1 MQKLFKCGNYSREE
15 TIWGKTVT
23 DFEGQPLYT
32 YLLIILIRA
41 FISTEEAR
49 LWFFKDFTIKLCY
62 SFFVIWS
69 LAARESNIH
78 ICFFSHKNNLVDFL
92 NLFHLFHYKQQAI
105 KYCMSLNLDWDYIF
119 GNIIVIDGF
128 WNISTSSNL
137 CCHFLLLPT
146 SIQYPKITNYLS
158 KMPLLCLFWN
168 IIVIIVGF
176 WNTRTSSS
184 SLWCHFLLLTVAT
197 TNQLR
202 PWYFVKVPI
211 IEAI

>member
-105 KYCMSLNLDWDYIF
+105 KYCMSLNLDWDYLEI
-119 GNIIVIDGF
+119 
-128 WNISTSSNL
+128 
-137 CCHFLLLPT
+137 LLLLMAFGTLVPVVICVAIFCCCQHQF
-146 SIQYPKITNYLS
+146 SILKSPIICQK
-158 KMPLLCLFWN
+158 CLFYVYFE
-168 IIVIIVGF
+168 I
-176 WNTRTSSS
+176 
-184 SLWCHFLLLTVAT
+184 LLLLLLAFGIPAPVVVVCGAIFCCWLLPPP
-197 TNQLR
+197 TNWGHGIL
-202 PWYFVKVPI
+202 
-211 IEAI
+211 